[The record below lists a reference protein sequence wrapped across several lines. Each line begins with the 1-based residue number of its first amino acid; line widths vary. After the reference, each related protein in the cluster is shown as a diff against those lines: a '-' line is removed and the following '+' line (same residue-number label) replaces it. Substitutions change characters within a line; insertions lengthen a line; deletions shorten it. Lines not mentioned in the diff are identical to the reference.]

1 MPRARKTQ
9 ATNTDAE
16 NVTISA
22 KEVKKPVTKK
32 TEPVKKTLRKVP
44 LDELVP
50 VASNCMTP
58 LIYVSKR
65 QNGYK
70 VEWENFGDVD
80 YMSVSELIAMRGSAR
95 RFFTDNWIVI
105 QDGDY
110 TAEEVYS
117 RIGVTK
123 LYEDVVT
130 PETIKDLLSESVSV
144 ISKRMSK
151 MSDGLKQTVYNYA
164 VKLKDE
170 GEFDSIKKFELI
182 KNIAGYGGM
191 E

>member
-9 ATNTDAE
+9 ATNTEVE

-22 KEVKKPVTKK
+22 KEVKKPVVKK

>member
-1 MPRARKTQ
+1 MPRAKKTQ
-9 ATNTDAE
+9 ITTDTE
-16 NVTISA
+16 PVVITA
-22 KEVKKPVTKK
+22 KEVKKTVTKK
-32 TEPVKKTLRKVP
+32 TEPVKKPNKKVP

-58 LIYVSKR
+58 LIYVSSR

-70 VEWENFGDVD
+70 VEWENYGDVD
-80 YMSVSELIAMRGSAR
+80 YITVAELIAMRGSAR

-110 TAEEVYS
+110 TADEVYE

-130 PETIKDLLSESVSV
+130 PETIKDLFNESTTV
-144 ISKRMSK
+144 ISKKMAK
-151 MSDGLKQTVYNYA
+151 MSDGLKRTVYNYA
-164 VKLKDE
+164 VKLKDD

-182 KNIAGYGGM
+182 KSIAGFGDL

>member
-22 KEVKKPVTKK
+22 KEVKKPVAKK

>member
-16 NVTISA
+16 NVTISE
-22 KEVKKPVTKK
+22 KEVKKPVAKK

>member
-1 MPRARKTQ
+1 MARRKTQ
-9 ATNTDAE
+9 INLTETTNTEPIAE
-16 NVTISA
+16 KETPVVQK
-22 KEVKKPVTKK
+22 KEVAKKVT
-32 TEPVKKTLRKVP
+32 PRKIP

-58 LIYVSKR
+58 LIYVSTR

-70 VEWENFGDVD
+70 VEWENYGDVD
-80 YMSVSELIAMRGSAR
+80 YMAISELIAMRGSQR
-95 RFFTDNWIVI
+95 RFFTDNWIVVE
-105 QDGDY
+105 DGEY
-110 TAEEVYS
+110 TAEEVYE

-130 PETIKDLLSESVSV
+130 PETIRDLLNESVAN
-144 ISKRMSK
+144 INKRMSK
-151 MSDGLKQTVYNYA
+151 MPDGLKQTVYNYA

-182 KNIAGYGGM
+182 KSIAGYSD
-191 E
+191 EE

>member
-9 ATNTDAE
+9 ATNTEAE

-22 KEVKKPVTKK
+22 KEVKKPVVKK